1 MSSADSKKVVIA
13 ALAGNIAI
21 ALCKFGAAFLSA
33 STATLAEAV
42 HSLADSGNQGLLL
55 VGLRLAAKP
64 PDERYPF
71 GRSAEKYFWA
81 FVVALMLFSIGGAFA
96 IYEGVKHL
104 LEPGQGHEVGKV
116 LSFHVA
122 GTAIAF
128 DASYLNYAVLGTS
141 IVFEALSFRVAF
153 GEFKVMSRGRP
164 WRRALFEAKDPTIPL
179 VLAEDTAA
187 LVGLVIALAA
197 VTLSHVTGQTWWD
210 PVGSL
215 IIGGLLTAVA
225 ITLAR
230 VTHGLLIG
238 QAATPEDRAK
248 VLDIVRGSHGVER
261 ITQMLTMHLGPD
273 VIILALKIA
282 FQPDMRVAEIEDA
295 TNELEARLRA
305 ELPDM
310 KKIFVEPD
318 SRGDGRGLL
327 VEGAL
332 ESSAHATSARSDL
345 GEPS

>member
-13 ALAGNIAI
+13 ALAGNLAI
-21 ALCKFGAAFLSA
+21 AFCKFGAALLSA

-42 HSLADSGNQGLLL
+42 HSLADTGNQGLLL
-55 VGLRLAAKP
+55 VGLALAARP
-64 PDERYPF
+64 ADERYPF

-96 IYEGVKHL
+96 IYEGIKHL
-104 LEPGQGHEVGKV
+104 LHPEDHHVGKQIA
-116 LSFHVA
+116 LDLF
-122 GTAIAF
+122 GTHIGF

-153 GEFKVMSRGRP
+153 GEFKVMSRGKP
-164 WRRALFEAKDPTIPL
+164 WRRSLLEAKDPTIPL

-187 LVGLVIALAA
+187 LVGLAIALVA
-197 VTLSHVTGQTWWD
+197 VTLSHVTGQSWWD

-215 IIGGLLTAVA
+215 IIGGLLTFVAVM
-225 ITLAR
+225 LAR
-230 VTHGLLIG
+230 ITHGLLIG
-238 QAATPEDRAK
+238 EAASPEDRAR
-248 VLDIVRGSHGVER
+248 VLGIVQASPGVER
-261 ITQMLTMHLGPD
+261 VTQMLTMHLGPD

-282 FQPDMRVAEIEDA
+282 FRPDMRVAEIEDA

-318 SRGDGRGLL
+318 SRGDGRGL
-327 VEGAL
+327 VIPGTA
-332 ESSAHATSARSDL
+332 ATARATSARSDL
-345 GEPS
+345 GEQT

>member
-13 ALAGNIAI
+13 ALAGNLAI
-21 ALCKFGAAFLSA
+21 TVCKFGAAIFSG

-42 HSLADSGNQGLLL
+42 HSLADSGNQMLLL

-64 PDERYPF
+64 ADDRYQF
-71 GRSAEKYFWA
+71 GRAAERYFWA

-96 IYEGVKHL
+96 IYEGLKHL
-104 LEPGQGHEVGKV
+104 LHASSAEAHDVET
-116 LSFHVA
+116 LSFPFFRWRGSAV
-122 GTAIAF
+122 TF
-128 DASYLNYAVLGTS
+128 DASYLNYAVLGAS
-141 IVFEALSFRVAF
+141 VIFEALSFRVAF
-153 GEFKVMSRGRP
+153 REFRVMSQGKP
-164 WRRALFEAKDPTIPL
+164 WTKMLLEAKDPTIPL

-187 LVGLVIALAA
+187 LIGLSVALTAVI
-197 VTLSHVTGQTWWD
+197 LSHVTGQKWWD

-215 IIGGLLTAVA
+215 IIGALLTAVA

-238 QAATPEDRAK
+238 QAASPEDRAK
-248 VLDIVRGSHGVER
+248 VLRIVGSSPGVDR
-261 ITQMLTMHLGPD
+261 VTQMLTMHLGPD

-282 FQPDMRVAEIEDA
+282 FRPDMRVAEIESA

-305 ELPDM
+305 EMPDM
-310 KKIFVEPD
+310 RKIFVEPD

-327 VEGAL
+327 VEAGK
-332 ESSAHATSARSDL
+332 
-345 GEPS
+345 